1 MVVAALADAA
11 ADQAAQSASDQ
22 DGIGRVEEGSHVLA
36 VGTSPE
42 AERHTAC
49 QEIRGQAGILG
60 DRNADLAVARSS
72 KEMGAVAEI
81 VGVGAGVAA
90 AAAAAA
96 AAAVMAAAVAEV
108 LPGSAPEASKEW
120 AVGRSVCRNDVS
132 ETSN

>member
-22 DGIGRVEEGSHVLA
+22 DGIGRMEEGSHVLA

-49 QEIRGQAGILG
+49 QETRGQAGILG

-72 KEMGAVAEI
+72 KEMGAVAKI
-81 VGVGAGVAA
+81 VGVGAGV

-108 LPGSAPEASKEW
+108 LPGSAPEASKKW
-120 AVGRSVCRNDVS
+120 VVGHSVGRNDIS
-132 ETSN
+132 DTSN